1 MSTRTV
7 LVTGAGRGIG
17 RAIAVRLARSGWQVY
32 GGVRSDVA
40 AKELA
45 AESDLITPVEL
56 DVTVPEHLAALDREL
71 PDRLDAL
78 VNNAGVGVGGP
89 LETLSRAAMHEQFD
103 VNLIGPLAVTQA
115 LLPRLRRARGRV
127 VFISS
132 VNGRVSGGRSGVA
145 ARRGEARTAR
155 LVGCGAG

>member
-17 RAIAVRLARSGWQVY
+17 RAIAVRLARSGWRVY

-56 DVTVPEHLAALDREL
+56 DVTVPEHLAALEREL
-71 PDRLDAL
+71 PKRLDAL
-78 VNNAGVGVGGP
+78 VNNAGIGIGGP
-89 LETLSRAAMHEQFD
+89 LETLSRADMQHQLD
-103 VNLIGPLAVTQA
+103 VNLVGPLALTWAV
-115 LLPRLRRARGRV
+115 LPRLRRARG
-127 VFISS
+127 
-132 VNGRVSGGRSGVA
+132 
-145 ARRGEARTAR
+145 
-155 LVGCGAG
+155 